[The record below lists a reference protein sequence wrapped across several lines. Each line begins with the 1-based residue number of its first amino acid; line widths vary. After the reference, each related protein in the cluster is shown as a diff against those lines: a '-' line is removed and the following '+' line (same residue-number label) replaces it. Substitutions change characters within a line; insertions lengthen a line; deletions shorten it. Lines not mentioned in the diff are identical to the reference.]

1 MSKIELEEIFNEN
14 REEIIEKIEN
24 CLKNFKNKSPLIH
37 CITNF
42 VTVNDCANALLS
54 IGASPIMAEDKDE
67 MEDIIAIANGLLI
80 NIGTLNKKQI
90 NSMHKAAI
98 SASSKNIPIIF
109 DPVGAG
115 ISKLRN
121 DTTTNLLTNNYNI
134 TIIRGN
140 MSEIKAV
147 FSLVKPEI
155 NFESK
160 AKGVDVSVNDIITK
174 ENIQYNATIVQNI
187 AKELNKVIVAS
198 GPIDIISDGT
208 DTFIIENGSK
218 IMSKITGSGCMLS
231 AVIAGFNGL
240 NDPLYSAITGSLVM
254 SIAGEIANETVKNN
268 NLGTGSFRSLLI
280 DELYKMNMKTIS
292 KMANLYKIEGI

>member
-1 MSKIELEEIFNEN
+1 MSKIELKEIFNANE
-14 REEIIEKIEN
+14 EEIIGRIGN
-24 CLKNFKNKSPLIH
+24 CLKNIKINSPLVH

-54 IGASPIMAEDKDE
+54 VGASPIMAEDEDE
-67 MEDIIAIANGLLI
+67 MEDIISISNGLLL

-90 NSMHKAAI
+90 KSMHKATI
-98 SASSKNIPIIF
+98 SATQKNIPIIF

-121 DTTTNLLTNNYNI
+121 NTTIDFLTNDYNI

-140 MSEIKAV
+140 MSEVKAV
-147 FSLVKPEI
+147 FSLVKPDI
-155 NFESK
+155 NLESK

-174 ENIQYNATIVQNI
+174 ENIQDNASIVKNI

-198 GPIDIISDGT
+198 GPIDIISDGI
-208 DTFIIENGSK
+208 DTFIIENGDE
-218 IMSKITGSGCMLS
+218 IMTKITGSGCMLS
-231 AVIAGFNGL
+231 AIIAGFNGA
-240 NDPLYSAITGSLVM
+240 NDALYSAITGSLVM
-254 SIAGEIANETVKNN
+254 SLAGEIASGNVKNN

-280 DELYKMNMKTIS
+280 DELYKMNIETIRS
-292 KMANLYKIEGI
+292 MANLYKIEGI